1 MPEPVK
7 RYHDYSA
14 EAVALSGNLT
24 LPVIQE
30 VKPPTF
36 VKLNE
41 RGGYVS
47 QHAENY
53 RLGGVVSFRSAY
65 TQVGGNPDTK
75 PDHGWNTLTTAVI
88 EGLNV
93 LDIVTADRIVCQIS
107 TDHPLLNEY
116 VPTVTFLGTRFEN
129 LRIAGHQVKLDLDLN
144 MLGPKPKKDGGYLS
158 DRDFQKRASAQRERL
173 KGQKNLP
180 TDIAKYYNQGS
191 SSAGKPGPITCS
203 LVNQVE
209 GGYPGRSFGHAIDVP
224 NFGKIYLATLTVEES
239 DYGTPTGSPRKT
251 TITLK
256 MIEMVMGCVGG
267 GLILGGGGKTNGGTQ
282 P

>member
-1 MPEPVK
+1 MADE
-7 RYHDYSA
+7 RYHIYNA
-14 EAVALSGNLT
+14 EAEALSGNLT
-24 LPVIQE
+24 LPLEQE
-30 VKPPTF
+30 VKPPTY

-47 QHAENY
+47 QHVENY

-65 TQVGGNPDTK
+65 TQVGGNLDTK
-75 PDHGWNTLTTAVI
+75 PDHGWNTLTTSVI

-107 TDHPLLNEY
+107 TEHPLVGY

-129 LRIAGHQVKLDLDLN
+129 LRIAGHQVKLELDLE
-144 MLGPKPKKDGGYLS
+144 MLGAKPKKDAGYLS

-180 TDIAKYYNQGS
+180 ADIAKYYGQGS
-191 SSAGKPGPITCS
+191 PNAGKPGPIKCS

-209 GGYPGRSFGHAIDVP
+209 GGYPGRSFGHSIDVP
-224 NFGKIYLATLTVEES
+224 NFGKIYLATLIVEQS
-239 DYGTPTGSPRKT
+239 DYDTPTGAPRKT

-267 GLILGGGGKTNGGTQ
+267 GGLVGGGGKTNGGSY